1 VITWP
6 VPASIHLD
14 TSVIIGA
21 MFLGTPDSSACSS
34 FCRVLADG
42 GTVVY
47 FSQVVR
53 LDLARALRR
62 LATKPDKLRMNTR
75 DEYQLDQWGSNP
87 LVRQR
92 WLTRGVRRFQ
102 AFLDQ
107 FVEVVE
113 VPLTTHV
120 WLQSI
125 DLMAFEALDGS
136 DALHLA
142 SARAIGVGD
151 FATTDEDFRRIT
163 YPTVHLLRNVEPH

>member
-1 VITWP
+1 
-6 VPASIHLD
+6 
-14 TSVIIGA
+14 
-21 MFLGTPDSSACSS
+21 
-34 FCRVLADG
+34 LADSA
-42 GTVVY
+42 TVVY

-62 LATKPDKLRMNTR
+62 LATKPDKLAANTR

-87 LVRQR
+87 MVRQR
-92 WLTRGVRRFQ
+92 WLSRGVRRFQ

-107 FVEVVE
+107 FGEVVE
-113 VPLTTHV
+113 IPLTTHV
-120 WLQSI
+120 WLQSV

-151 FATTDEDFRRIT
+151 FATTDDDFRRIT
-163 YPTVHLLRNVEPH
+163 YPVVHLIRDIES